1 MDRAQRCKSFRAAI
15 PSIRH
20 LPPIFAAVL
29 PDHHPFLVRLLA
41 AVEHDLPEA
50 AHWPLDHLCY
60 RVDSAERYTA
70 MKQVLCENGVLLA
83 ESLIGGRPIATYR
96 LHHPLRFQER
106 SIHVI
111 EVPSPKPGSAY
122 SEGWEHA
129 EFVVDVPLA
138 TLVETYPQLP
148 WELDD
153 LHKPVNP
160 DVRLR
165 YAGFSVKFHERA
177 LEAVIASE
185 RGATSEP
192 T

>member
-1 MDRAQRCKSFRAAI
+1 MGSHTSVTFT
-15 PSIRH
+15 
-20 LPPIFAAVL
+20 PIFANVL

-41 AVEHDLPEA
+41 AVEHDLPEVA
-50 AHWPLDHLCY
+50 RWTLDHLCY
-60 RVDSAERYTA
+60 RVDSAQRYAAIT
-70 MKQVLCENGVLLA
+70 KVLAEHGVLLA

-96 LHHPLRFQER
+96 LHQPLRYQER

-111 EVPSPKPGSAY
+111 EVPAPKPGSAY
-122 SEGWEHA
+122 PEGWEHA

-138 TLVETYPQLP
+138 TLVEAHSQLP

-160 DVRLR
+160 DLRLR

-185 RGATSEP
+185 QGSPPERA
-192 T
+192 